1 MKATRRF
8 GIGSN
13 RNLRYLLLALVA
25 IGATAFGI
33 LGYGASLLQSL
44 EGSTINTRF
53 TVRGKQDVPKNIMVV
68 AIDPKSFQD
77 LNKQFPFP
85 RAVDGKAISTIS
97 KQHPA
102 AIAVDIQL
110 SEPSTLGQNDDIA
123 LLSAVNDA
131 HGKVIFSDTE
141 PTAKGNVAFLGSGK
155 GAALLKSVGA
165 RPAEGSFPFDPG
177 GVIRQMQYQISNLK
191 TLAVVTAGVATHKRV
206 TPFDGNKF
214 IDFVGPSQTIPYLS
228 FSQAYWGTYSGT
240 KTGKKLP
247 SNFFTNKIVVIGATA
262 TNLND
267 IHASST
273 DSAMPGPEIQANAIN
288 TVLHNFPL
296 NAAPSWINYLLIVLL
311 GVTVPL
317 VGMRARPLITILL
330 AVGLGIAFTV
340 GVQLAFNSGSI
351 VSFVY
356 PLGALILA
364 FAGTLTTQLVTEAF
378 ERIRTRDLFT
388 RFVPEDVVDEVL
400 ASSDGLRLGGI
411 QREGTVMFSD
421 LRGFTSMAE
430 SLSPARVIEVLNHY
444 LSEMSDAILNH
455 GGTLVAYMGDGIMAV
470 FGAPLPQED
479 HADRGLAA
487 ALEMRDV
494 RLPRFNEWLRA
505 EGLSEGF
512 RMGIGLNSG
521 SVMSGHV
528 GSERRVEYTAVGDTT
543 NSASRIEGM
552 TKGTPHQLL
561 LSGFTKDAL
570 LNPPD
575 NLIDFGEAAIRGRV
589 EKMTLWSLPEPGA
602 EPADSDAKPAE
613 REATPAE
620 REAKPAAEAGEG
632 EGEPKPAETPA

>member
-1 MKATRRF
+1 MRATRRL

-53 TVRGKQDVPKNIMVV
+53 TVRGTQTVPKNLIVV
-68 AIDPKSFQD
+68 RIDDATLQD
-77 LNKQFPFP
+77 INKQFPFP
-85 RAVDGKAISTIS
+85 RAVEGKAISNIS
-97 KQHPA
+97 AQHPA

-110 SEPSTLGQNDDIA
+110 SEPSILGQNDDIA

-141 PTAKGNVAFLGSGK
+141 PAANGNVAFVGSGK
-155 GAALLKSVGA
+155 GTALLKSVGS

-177 GVIRQMQYQISNLK
+177 GVIRQTQYKIQSLK
-191 TLAVVTAGVATHKRV
+191 TLSVVSAEVATHKRV
-206 TPFDGNKF
+206 TPFAGNKF
-214 IDFVGPSQTIPYLS
+214 IDFVGPAGTIPWTS
-228 FSQAYWGTYSGT
+228 FSHAYFGTTDGT
-240 KTGKKLP
+240 RNGPKLP
-247 SNFFTNKIVVIGATA
+247 KNFFTNKIVVIGATA
-262 TNLND
+262 TNILD
-267 IHASST
+267 IHATST
-273 DSAMPGPEIQANAIN
+273 DSAMAGPEIQANAIN
-288 TVLHNFPL
+288 TVLHGFPL
-296 NAAPSWINYLLIVLL
+296 TAAPGWLNYVLIVLL
-311 GVTVPL
+311 GMTVPL

-330 AVGLGIAFTV
+330 AVALGVAFTV
-340 GVQLAFNSGSI
+340 GVQLAFNSGTI
-351 VSFVY
+351 LTFVY
-356 PLGALILA
+356 PLAALLLA
-364 FAGTLTTQLVTEAF
+364 TAGTLTTQLVTEAF

-400 ASSDGLRLGGI
+400 RSSDGLRLGGV

-430 SLSPARVIEVLNHY
+430 SLTPARVIEVLNHY

-455 GGTLVAYMGDGIMAV
+455 GGALVAYMGDGIMAV
-470 FGAPLPQED
+470 FGAPLPQDD
-479 HADRGLAA
+479 HADRALAA
-487 ALEMRDV
+487 ALEMRDE
-494 RLPRFNEWLRA
+494 RLPRFNEWLRS
-505 EGLSEGF
+505 EELSEGF

-543 NSASRIEGM
+543 NTASRIEGM

-561 LSGFTKDAL
+561 FSGFTKEAF

-575 NLIDFGEAAIRGRV
+575 DIVEFGEVEIRGRV

-602 EPADSDAKPAE
+602 AESAGDAGGGEDEQKPAP
-613 REATPAE
+613 TPA
-620 REAKPAAEAGEG
+620 
-632 EGEPKPAETPA
+632 

>member
-1 MKATRRF
+1 MR
-8 GIGSN
+8 
-13 RNLRYLLLALVA
+13 LLLLTLVA
-25 IGATAFGI
+25 VGATAFGI

-53 TVRGKQDVPKNIMVV
+53 TVRGTQAVPKNLIVV

-85 RAVDGKAISTIS
+85 RAVDGKAITTIS

-102 AIAVDIQL
+102 AIAVDVQL
-110 SEPSTLGQNDDIA
+110 SEPSSLGQNDDVA
-123 LLSAVNDA
+123 LLEAVSNA
-131 HGKVIFSDTE
+131 HGKTIFSDTE
-141 PTAKGNVAFLGSGK
+141 PTDTGNVSFLGSGK
-155 GAALLKSVGA
+155 GTALLKSVGA

-177 GVIRQMQYQISNLK
+177 GTIRQMQYRISNLN
-191 TLAVVTAGVATHKRV
+191 TLAVVAAQVATHKPV
-206 TPFDGNKF
+206 KPFSGNRF
-214 IDFVGPSQTIPYLS
+214 IDFVGPAGTIPYLS

-273 DSAMPGPEIQANAIN
+273 DSAMPGPEIQANAID
-288 TVLHNFPL
+288 TVLRGFPL
-296 NAAPSWINYLLIVLL
+296 SGAQGWINVLLIVLL

-317 VGMRARPLITILL
+317 VAMRARPVITMAVAVILGVAL
-330 AVGLGIAFTV
+330 AVGA
-340 GVQLAFNSGSI
+340 QLAFNSGTI
-351 VSFVY
+351 ISFVY

-364 FAGTLTTQLVTEAF
+364 TAGALSVQLVTEAF

-388 RFVPEDVVDEVL
+388 RFVPENVVDEVL
-400 ASSDGLRLGGI
+400 ASSDGLRLGGV
-411 QREGTVMFSD
+411 QRDGTVMFSD

-430 SLSPARVIEVLNHY
+430 TLSPARVIEVLNHY
-444 LSEMSDAILNH
+444 LSEMSDAILNN

-479 HADRGLAA
+479 HADRALAA

-494 RLPRFNEWLRA
+494 RLPRFNEWLRS
-505 EGLSEGF
+505 ESLSEGF

-521 SVMSGHV
+521 HVMSGHV

-543 NSASRIEGM
+543 NTASRIEGM

-561 LSGFTKDAL
+561 LSGFTKEAL
-570 LNPPD
+570 HEVPD
-575 NLIDFGEAAIRGRV
+575 DIIDFGEASIRGRV
-589 EKMTLWSLPEPGA
+589 EKMSLWSLPEPGA
-602 EPADSDAKPAE
+602 EGGSGESAGDAKPD
-613 REATPAE
+613 ATA
-620 REAKPAAEAGEG
+620 PAAGDG
-632 EGEPKPAETPA
+632 